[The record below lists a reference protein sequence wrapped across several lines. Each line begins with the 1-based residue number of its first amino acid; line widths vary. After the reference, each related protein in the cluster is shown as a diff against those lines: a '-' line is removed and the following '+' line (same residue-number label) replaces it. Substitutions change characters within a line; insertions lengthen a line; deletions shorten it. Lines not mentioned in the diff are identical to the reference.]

1 MTHYMLKSV
10 PRDGRT
16 RPGRQVAWVGN
27 GHVPSTHAIVINSGH
42 SIIYLGGAFLL
53 FSKIS
58 RSGHFISS
66 LEQAAQCCAEENF
79 ASCKGFPA
87 FHV

>member
-1 MTHYMLKSV
+1 M
-10 PRDGRT
+10 DGW
-16 RPGRQVAWVGN
+16 AMHCN

-42 SIIYLGGAFLL
+42 SIIYLGRAFILL

-66 LEQAAQCCAEENF
+66 LEQAVRVGIRNPFSNF
-79 ASCKGFPA
+79 KELINTQL
-87 FHV
+87 HK